1 MAKEIITKEVTEEV
15 ATPPVATAESVIHTD
30 TTSINR
36 SLIIAVGAAVALFI
50 IGMVLGYLLGRV
62 TSGGDY
68 GRMMDGHYR
77 TFDRDTG
84 GRLRQ
89 SLSTGTQSS
98 SNTSTQAQ

>member
-1 MAKEIITKEVTEEV
+1 MAKEIITKEVNEEV
-15 ATPPVATAESVIHTD
+15 ATPPVATTESVIHTD

-36 SLIIAVGAAVALFI
+36 SLIIAVGASVVLFI

-62 TSGGDY
+62 TSGDNH

-89 SLSTGTQSS
+89 SQSTGTQSS
-98 SNTSTQAQ
+98 SSISTQAQ

>member
-15 ATPPVATAESVIHTD
+15 ATPPTATTENIIRTD

-36 SLIIAVGAAVALFI
+36 SLIIAVGAAVVLFI

-62 TSGGDY
+62 TSGSDHGT
-68 GRMMDGHYR
+68 MMDGHYR
-77 TFDRDTG
+77 RFDPDTG

-89 SLSTGTQSS
+89 SQATGTQSS
-98 SNTSTQAQ
+98 SSTSTQAQ

>member
-1 MAKEIITKEVTEEV
+1 MAKEIITKEV
-15 ATPPVATAESVIHTD
+15 ATPPVATAESAIRTD
-30 TTSINR
+30 TTTINR
-36 SLIIAVGAAVALFI
+36 SLIIAVGAAVVLFI

-62 TSGGDY
+62 ASGSDH

-77 TFDRDTG
+77 RFDPDTG

-89 SLSTGTQSS
+89 NQSTGTQSS

>member
-15 ATPPVATAESVIHTD
+15 ATPPIATTESVIHTD

-36 SLIIAVGAAVALFI
+36 SLIIAVGASVVLFI

-62 TSGGDY
+62 TSGGNH

-84 GRLRQ
+84 GRQ
-89 SLSTGTQSS
+89 STGTQSS